1 MNNKFYRSYRDR
13 KISGV
18 CSGLARHTNTDVT
31 LWRLLFVVSFFTA
44 LPSLLTYIAITLL
57 TETIEYN
64 D

>member
-1 MNNKFYRSYRDR
+1 MKKFKRSKLNR
-13 KISGV
+13 KLSGI
-18 CSGLARHTNTDVT
+18 CGGLGDYFDTDPL

-57 TETIEYN
+57 TETIEFN